1 MLFLVVTSLG
11 QSAFGSQYLRHNLSV
26 SPDTGSTQ
34 TVEHHIVSFQEK
46 IGGYERLDILGTA
59 LDLVHLAAFA
69 TLEMVMMGLRGSLI
83 ARRLTG
89 QFHLDEPPFFNESF
103 EGTINR
109 GNA

>member
-1 MLFLVVTSLG
+1 MLFLVVTSLE
-11 QSAFGSQYLRHNLSV
+11 QDAFAYQYLRHNLSV
-26 SPDTGSTQ
+26 SPATGSTQ

-46 IGGYERLDILGTA
+46 IGRYERLDILGTA

-69 TLEMVMMGLRGSLI
+69 TLEMVMMGLHSSLI

-89 QFHLDEPPFFNESF
+89 QFHLHEPSFFNESF
-103 EGTINR
+103 EGAIDR